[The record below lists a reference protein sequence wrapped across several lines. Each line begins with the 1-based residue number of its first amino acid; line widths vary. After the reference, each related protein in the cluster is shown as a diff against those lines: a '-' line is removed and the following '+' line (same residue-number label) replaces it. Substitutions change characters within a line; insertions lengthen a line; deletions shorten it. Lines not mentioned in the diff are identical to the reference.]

1 MSNSRSPRAGRERAV
16 QRPDAA
22 LEELPRDSRGSAAR
36 DRGRRSGWPRVGGR
50 NPFLAVTAPGRIPG
64 AGRLPGGAGPDPGA
78 DSHNLARV
86 RDLAQAGGDRAGVVL
101 LDRGDHAR
109 RAPRRWRRPD
119 QAHSHLRRLPPAD
132 LPARRA
138 AGRPPRC
145 VHRDEDRGGGL
156 GDRCRVRRVH
166 RLELG
171 PRVCDPGFAPAA
183 AHGPRVGGGRNS
195 VPIRGRAVRIAHPG
209 RAAGAAVGLRTPRRT
224 LTVKRLTALLALL
237 CLPLAACGEKAE
249 TITPSARS
257 AQSLTLMLDWFPN
270 ADHVGIYQAL
280 AEGDFAKAGL
290 DVHVQVPSNP
300 ASPLQLLAAGK
311 IDAAIS
317 YEPELLLARNRNLPL
332 VSVAA
337 IVQQP
342 LTSIV
347 SLDSKHIK
355 TAAQLRGKRVGDA
368 GIPYQHAYLQTILA
382 HAGVPAASVK
392 EINVGSNLLP
402 AMLSGR
408 CDG

>member
-1 MSNSRSPRAGRERAV
+1 
-16 QRPDAA
+16 
-22 LEELPRDSRGSAAR
+22 
-36 DRGRRSGWPRVGGR
+36 
-50 NPFLAVTAPGRIPG
+50 
-64 AGRLPGGAGPDPGA
+64 
-78 DSHNLARV
+78 
-86 RDLAQAGGDRAGVVL
+86 
-101 LDRGDHAR
+101 
-109 RAPRRWRRPD
+109 
-119 QAHSHLRRLPPAD
+119 
-132 LPARRA
+132 
-138 AGRPPRC
+138 
-145 VHRDEDRGGGL
+145 
-156 GDRCRVRRVH
+156 
-166 RLELG
+166 
-171 PRVCDPGFAPAA
+171 
-183 AHGPRVGGGRNS
+183 
-195 VPIRGRAVRIAHPG
+195 
-209 RAAGAAVGLRTPRRT
+209 
-224 LTVKRLTALLALL
+224 VKRLTALLALL

-249 TITPSARS
+249 TITPSASS

-280 AEGDFAKAGL
+280 AKGDFAKAGL

-300 ASPLQLLAAGK
+300 AAPLQLLAAGK

-408 CDG
+408 VDATLGAYWNYEAIQLAQLGKHPNVIRMNQVGVPTYDELVLVVRQSTLTSHPDEMRRFVQALARGYESVRTDPAAAVANLVRGNPGLDRKLQSAAVRATLPAFFPSNPSNPWGWQDPVRWNTYGQWMLTNHLITSPAAVTDASTNELLAGQGI